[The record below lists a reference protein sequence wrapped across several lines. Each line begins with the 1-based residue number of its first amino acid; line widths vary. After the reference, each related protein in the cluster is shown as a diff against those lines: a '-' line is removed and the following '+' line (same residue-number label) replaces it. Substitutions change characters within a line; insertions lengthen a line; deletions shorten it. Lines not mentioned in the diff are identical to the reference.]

1 MRFLLRT
8 AAWLCVLITL
18 IQAPDAGSQAVS
30 SGSAVPGSSSI
41 DAGDYL
47 YISAQGP
54 RRADGTT
61 TSRFSDQVRQCLDNA
76 KHLVEAAGLTME
88 HVVYVQVYVEDTSH
102 SQELDDAFAAYFPK
116 DPPAR
121 AVLGVARVP
130 EAPLQITA
138 VAVRDRK

>member
-8 AAWLCVLITL
+8 AVWLCVLTTL
-18 IQAPDAGSQAVS
+18 IQPPEAGSQAVS
-30 SGSAVPGSSSI
+30 SGAAVPGSSSI

-88 HVVYVQVYVEDTSH
+88 HVVYVQVYLEDSSH
-102 SQELDDAFAAYFPK
+102 RQELDDAFAA
-116 DPPAR
+116 
-121 AVLGVARVP
+121 
-130 EAPLQITA
+130 
-138 VAVRDRK
+138 